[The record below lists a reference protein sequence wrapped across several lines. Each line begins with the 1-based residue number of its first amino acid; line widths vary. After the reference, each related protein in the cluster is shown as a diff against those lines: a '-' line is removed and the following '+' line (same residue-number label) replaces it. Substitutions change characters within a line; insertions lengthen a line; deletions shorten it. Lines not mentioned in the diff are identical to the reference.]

1 MRVPCTRCSS
11 GWMVPKYDGTVCVN
25 CGKYAPVDVE
35 VVMPEIPAFVRPP
48 AADPLERKVFA
59 CEVVNRF
66 YDSIAAQRK
75 RGVGWET
82 IAQLLRLSG
91 HRVTTKAV
99 NKYFLKEHDRRWAD
113 VEKTKTKIKAAA

>member
-1 MRVPCTRCSS
+1 
-11 GWMVPKYDGTVCVN
+11 MVPKYDGTVCVN
-25 CGKYAPVDVE
+25 CGKYVAAA
-35 VVMPEIPAFVRPP
+35 VVVVKPEIPAFVRPP
-48 AADPLERKVFA
+48 AVDPLERKVFA
-59 CEVVNRF
+59 VEVVKRF

-99 NKYFLKEHDRRWAD
+99 NKYFLKEYDRRCAD
-113 VEKTKTKIKAAA
+113 ASKTKIKAAA

>member
-1 MRVPCTRCSS
+1 VRELREVCGGSCRGGEAGDSS
-11 GWMVPKYDGTVCVN
+11 VC
-25 CGKYAPVDVE
+25 
-35 VVMPEIPAFVRPP
+35 PAV
-48 AADPLERKVFA
+48 DPLERKVFA
-59 CEVVNRF
+59 VEVVKRF

-99 NKYFLKEHDRRWAD
+99 NKYFLKEYDRRCAD
-113 VEKTKTKIKAAA
+113 ASKTKIKAAA